1 MNDDAISSYTSS
13 PECGS
18 RSPSFTRL
26 ESYTEEESII
36 QPGILVYN
44 MPDPLEGELKKGKL
58 VAQGGYG
65 DVYCGSWTP
74 PSADPIPVAIKH
86 IRMAR
91 LDPEA
96 EDEVDHYER
105 FARILALRFLGLAQR
120 IKREVVVWQAAKHE
134 NILEFYGF
142 NIDNGDYLLVS
153 SWCANGNLR
162 QYTKR
167 HPELTRMGKIKL
179 LHDAAQGLAH
189 LHSLDRPII
198 HGDVKPEN
206 IMITNVIKA
215 VLCDFGV
222 SRVIAGLGMHT
233 GLTSMGQCS
242 GTVGYQ
248 ARELQDED
256 SQPTVMCDVFAFGGV
271 ILATM
276 SGNGPF
282 YKKIRK
288 GPGGVAATTLAIHRR
303 QTPTPSDHPGLPESD
318 KLWDLLK
325 ACWNSEPRQRRRI
338 AAVRDSLWE
347 EIFGS
352 IPTINVQH
360 PTAPNTPIRRP
371 RRLSVCITP
380 PLAGDTLSPRAPTT
394 PYDMPDPLDGIVT
407 KIRRIGGGAYV
418 DVYQGVWTL
427 PGKDP
432 IPVAI
437 KRIREAHLDDEDDPQ
452 AKQARF
458 ERRIR
463 RETAIW
469 QMTSHKNILPF
480 HGYQIVDGEPMLVSP
495 WCKNGNLTSYLTKHP
510 DMSDADK
517 LKLLRDAACGL
528 AYLHS
533 LEPPIIHVRIKP
545 NAVIITD
552 DVVGSLCEFGLSRV
566 MTSRGMHTGLTTAV
580 QGTGTAGY
588 QAKELYDEN
597 SRPTAMSDVY
607 AFGGLILAAM
617 SGKPP
622 FYKKTIAAAIII
634 SISCDD
640 TAMPVDHPELPE
652 GDRLWD
658 LLRRSWDPVP
668 EQRPSMAQIVEELE
682 SEIQKRSTSTTS

>member
-105 FARILALRFLGLAQR
+105 FARR

-271 ILATM
+271 ILA
-276 SGNGPF
+276 
-282 YKKIRK
+282 
-288 GPGGVAATTLAIHRR
+288 
-303 QTPTPSDHPGLPESD
+303 
-318 KLWDLLK
+318 
-325 ACWNSEPRQRRRI
+325 
-338 AAVRDSLWE
+338 
-347 EIFGS
+347 
-352 IPTINVQH
+352 
-360 PTAPNTPIRRP
+360 
-371 RRLSVCITP
+371 
-380 PLAGDTLSPRAPTT
+380 LAGDTLSPRAPTT